1 MHTPLRRRLRLAR
14 RALGYAVAVALVAV
28 AVLVGV
34 LSQLLPMVEQRP
46 QQVSAWLSARA
57 GQPIRFDA
65 IHTQWTRRGPL
76 LQFDGLRVGQGDGV
90 RIGQAELLV
99 SMYAGLLPGRSFTE
113 LRLRGVSLT
122 LVRADDRTWSVQ
134 GLPSSGGSADPL
146 GQLEKLGEL
155 QVIDSR
161 LAIQAPSLNWST
173 QLPRVD
179 LRLRVDGARVHLGA
193 QAWARKDGN
202 PILVAADIDRRHGT
216 GTAFL
221 GGQALELAQWAGV
234 APDLGVALNA
244 GSGALRAWLQL
255 QEHRVSAVDVEL
267 QLRDLLATGEPL
279 REGDRRPQA
288 RLERLQG
295 RARWR
300 PTAGGW
306 RLDVP
311 QLQAGDAQALQEIRG
326 VSIGT
331 GAQLSVL
338 AEHAQVSALFQAVAL
353 SDRLSP
359 DLRRWLLAAK
369 PKVGVSKLSLAGT
382 RDGRLVQASGRLD
395 GVAFAPVEN
404 APGIAG
410 LAGELQGDAQG
421 FALTLDPR
429 VPFVF
434 DWPRGFG
441 VRHDITLTGQIAG
454 WREGSGWRVAT
465 PSLRIQ
471 GQDYAVSA
479 RGGMAFQG
487 DGSRPRIDLAVD
499 IDSAPV
505 AVAKKFWVHHR
516 MPQVAVDW
524 LDNGLQGGRI
534 VDGRAVVSGDLDDW
548 PFIGNNGRFEARAKL
563 EGAKIAFRPG
573 WPAVE
578 PLDADLAFI
587 GNGFTVEGSGA
598 LLGVPIERVT
608 AGIDDYRSG
617 YLRVDARSATDA
629 RRLLE
634 LVRRSPLRA
643 ITPETF
649 DNITASGQAQV
660 DFHLQ
665 LPMRGAIAPVHSITG
680 EVVLTDAS
688 LGDPR
693 YQLALEQVRG
703 TASFNEDGFRA
714 EHLAVLRQGQAGQ
727 LDLRAGGDV
736 RDVSKVFEGELTVP
750 ITAAELLQQTP
761 EMKWLSPYLQGR
773 SRWSI
778 GVDVAR
784 AGVNAQDAGSGL
796 HLRSD
801 LVGTTLKLPAP
812 LNKAEDVALPT
823 TVSTRLPVE
832 GGDIN
837 VAFGQL
843 LAVKARSQNGRTGV
857 RVQLGSS
864 QIAEPAPDYGLVA
877 TGRTRNLDALDWI
890 SVARSSAKPAPAAAS
905 SSRPSNPGPIA
916 LPVPP
921 AGVAADPKASA
932 ADDSLPLRRVD
943 LQADHL
949 RLLGSDFPQTRLQV
963 VPGDRA
969 LQVQLDGPSLAGELR
984 VPDEEQEAIEG
995 ELARVHWKSAAQDAP
1010 SAEASPAPVDSAAA
1024 VAQQSQDPA
1033 RQAQA
1038 QDDTIDPAN
1047 VPSLE
1052 LDIADLRFGTAQLGQ
1067 AHLRT
1072 ARQPDGMVIRQL
1084 QLRAPGQRID
1094 VEGDWKRVG
1103 QGQRTNLRSRIDSN
1117 DYGKLIAG
1125 FGVTGML
1132 SGGQG
1137 TLNIDA
1143 AWPGSPAD
1151 FALANLDG
1159 TLKVDTRNGQLVQ
1172 LDPGA
1177 GRVLSLLSLTQL
1189 PRRILFD
1196 FRDLFSKGLAFNEL
1210 RGNVVFG
1217 QGKARSD
1224 DMAINGPAADIQIRG
1239 TSDLKA
1245 QQFDQTIQVLPKSGN
1260 LLTVVGA
1267 VAGGPVGAA
1276 VGAAANAVL
1285 GKPLGEIGAK
1295 NYRVTGPW
1303 KDPQVDEI
1311 GRDNATPRPAAA
1323 PPPPQ
1328 PPTP

>member
-14 RALGYAVAVALVAV
+14 RTLAYAAAIALVAL

-46 QQVSAWLSARA
+46 QQVAAWLSARA
-57 GQPIRFDA
+57 GQPVRFEA
-65 IHTQWTRRGPL
+65 IHTRWTRRGPL
-76 LQFDGLRVGQGDGV
+76 LQFDGLRMGQGQGVRVGQV
-90 RIGQAELLV
+90 ELLV

-122 LVRADDRTWSVQ
+122 LVRADDGVWSVQ
-134 GLPSSGGSADPL
+134 GLPSGGGGGDPL

-161 LAIQAPSLNWST
+161 LAIQTPSLNWSA

-193 QAWARKDGN
+193 QAWARQGGN
-202 PILVAADIDRRHGT
+202 PLDVAADIDRHHGT

-221 GGQALELAQWAGV
+221 GGQAVDLVQWAGV

-255 QEHRVSAVDVEL
+255 REHRVTSVTAEL

-300 PTAGGW
+300 PAEGGW

-311 QLQAGDAQALQEIRG
+311 QLQAGDAQALQEIKG
-326 VSIGT
+326 VSIGA

-338 AEHAQVSALFQAVAL
+338 AERAQVSALFQALAL

-369 PKVGVSKLSLAGT
+369 PRVGVSGLSLAATG
-382 RDGRLVQASGRLD
+382 DGKLAQASGRLD
-395 GVAFAPVEN
+395 DVAFAAVGDG
-404 APGIAG
+404 PGITG
-410 LAGELQGDAQG
+410 LAGELQGDGQG
-421 FALTLDPR
+421 LALTLDPK

-454 WREGSGWRVAT
+454 WREGGGWRVGT

-471 GQDYAVSA
+471 GQDYAASA
-479 RGGMAFQG
+479 RGGMTFQG

-505 AVAKKFWVHHR
+505 VVAKKFWVHHR

-534 VDGRAVVSGDLDDW
+534 TGGRAVVSGDLDDW
-548 PFIGNNGRFEARAKL
+548 PFTDHNGRFEARARM
-563 EGAKIAFRPG
+563 EGGKIGFQPG

-578 PLDADLAFI
+578 PLDAELAFI
-587 GNGFTVEGSGA
+587 GNGFSVEGSGT
-598 LLGVPIERVT
+598 LSGVPIERVT
-608 AGIDDYRSG
+608 AGIDDYRTG
-617 YLRVDARSATDA
+617 YLRVDAHSATDA

-649 DNITASGQAQV
+649 DSISASGPAQV

-665 LPMRGAIAPVHSITG
+665 LPMREAQPPAHTITG
-680 EVVLTDAS
+680 EVALAGAA

-693 YQLALEQVRG
+693 YQLALEQVHGGAR
-703 TASFNEDGFRA
+703 FNEDGFDA
-714 EHLAVLRQGQAGQ
+714 EDLAVMRAGQAGT

-736 RDVSKVFEGELTVP
+736 RDASKVFEGELSVP

-761 EMKWLSPYLQGR
+761 EMKWLAPYMEGR
-773 SRWSI
+773 SRWTI
-778 GVDVAR
+778 GVDVAK
-784 AGVNAQDAGSGL
+784 AAPGAQEASSAL

-812 LNKAEDVALPT
+812 LDKTEGVALPT

-832 GGDIN
+832 GSDIN

-864 QIAEPAPDYGLVA
+864 QIAEAAPDYGLIA
-877 TGRTRNLDALDWI
+877 TGRTRTLDALDWI
-890 SVARSSAKPAPAAAS
+890 SVARSTAAPATPV
-905 SSRPSNPGPIA
+905 RPTNPGPIA
-916 LPVPP
+916 LPVTP
-921 AGVAADPKASA
+921 AEDR
-932 ADDSLPLRRVD
+932 LPLQRVD

-963 VPGDRA
+963 LPGERA

-984 VPDEEQEAIEG
+984 VPDDEQEAIEG
-995 ELARVHWKSAAQDAP
+995 ELARVHWKSAAQDGP
-1010 SAEASPAPVDSAAA
+1010 SAEASPAPADSATA
-1024 VAQQSQDPA
+1024 VAQQAQDPG

-1038 QDDTIDPAN
+1038 QEDTVDPAN

-1052 LDIADLRFGTAQLGQ
+1052 LDIADLRFGSAQLGQ

-1072 ARQPDGMVIRQL
+1072 QRQPDGMVIRQL
-1084 QLRAPGQRID
+1084 QLRAPSQRID
-1094 VEGDWKRVG
+1094 IDGDWKRVAG
-1103 QGQRTNLRSRIDSN
+1103 GQRTQLRSRIDSN
-1117 DYGKLIAG
+1117 DYGKLLAG
-1125 FGVTGML
+1125 FGATGVL

-1137 TLNIDA
+1137 TLEIDA

-1177 GRVLSLLSLTQL
+1177 GRVLSLFSLTQL

-1210 RGNVVFG
+1210 RGNVAFG
-1217 QGKARSD
+1217 QGKASSE
-1224 DMAINGPAADIQIRG
+1224 DMAINGPAANIQIRG
-1239 TSDLKA
+1239 TTDLKA

-1303 KDPQVDEI
+1303 KDPQVEEL
-1311 GRDNATPRPAAA
+1311 GRDGSPAKPAATPSPPAQNA
-1323 PPPPQ
+1323 
-1328 PPTP
+1328 PTP